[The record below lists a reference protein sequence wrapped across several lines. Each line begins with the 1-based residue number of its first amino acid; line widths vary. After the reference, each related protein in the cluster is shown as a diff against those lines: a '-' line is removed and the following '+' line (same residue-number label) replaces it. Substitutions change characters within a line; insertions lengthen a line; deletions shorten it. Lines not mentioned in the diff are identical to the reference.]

1 MEEAPGDSGGPPR
14 GDLSGESRSPSSSRE
29 ALCTTRGRGVFQSV
43 CVCVCV
49 CVRICVCLCVC
60 VCVSVC
66 VCLCVC
72 VYVCVGVCVSSG
84 SICRIACSGDQPP
97 LHLSILE
104 LGKSGFPRGPVVKNP
119 PANARDAGSIPGL
132 GISPGKEN
140 GNPLQYSC
148 PEHSMDRGAW
158 RPTVHGVAKSQP
170 SLNTLSAMWAV
181 YPGFGPGNLSVSF

>member
-1 MEEAPGDSGGPPR
+1 MEEAPGDSGGPPN
-14 GDLSGESRSPSSSRE
+14 GDLSGESSPPPSSGE
-29 ALCTTRGRGVFQSV
+29 ALCTTRGRGVSQSV
-43 CVCVCV
+43 CV
-49 CVRICVCLCVC
+49 CVCLCVC
-60 VCVSVC
+60 VCVC
-66 VCLCVC
+66 
-72 VYVCVGVCVSSG
+72 VCVSSG

-97 LHLSILE
+97 IHLSILE

-119 PANARDAGSIPGL
+119 PANARDAGSIPGS
-132 GISPGKEN
+132 GRAPGKEN

-170 SLNTLSAMWAV
+170 SLNTHSAMWAV